1 MSFLILDGML
11 GYPAKLYDASWIE
24 WGQMATS
31 TKGGALAD
39 GSPWRTD
46 TAQRSSPITYA
57 LDNSLTVDTVVGAN
71 SSALRADM
79 VNVTDSA
86 ACGSGSRGGDTRPVL
101 PGY

>member
-24 WGQMATS
+24 WGQMATVA
-31 TKGGALAD
+31 KGGALAE

-46 TAQRSSPITYA
+46 TATRSSPITYA
-57 LDNSLTVDTVVGAN
+57 VDNALTVDSIAGA
-71 SSALRADM
+71 SSFALRADM
-79 VNVTDSA
+79 VNVTDAS
-86 ACGSGSRGGDTRPVL
+86 ACGGSREPGAPIA

>member
-31 TKGGALAD
+31 SKGGALAD
-39 GSPWRTD
+39 TSQWRTD
-46 TAQRSSPITYA
+46 TATLSDPITYNVDSA
-57 LDNSLTVDTVVGAN
+57 WTVDAIIGAN
-71 SSALRADM
+71 SIALRADV
-79 VNVTDSA
+79 VNVTDAA
-86 ACGSGSRGGDTRPVL
+86 ACGSGGGGTPVT